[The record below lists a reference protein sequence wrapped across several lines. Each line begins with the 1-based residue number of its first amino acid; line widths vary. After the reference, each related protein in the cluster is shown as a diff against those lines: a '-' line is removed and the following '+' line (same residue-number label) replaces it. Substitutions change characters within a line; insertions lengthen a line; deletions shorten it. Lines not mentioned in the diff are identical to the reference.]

1 MNIIAPSKELRNEWI
16 NNSPIFR
23 TLVTGEPPERI
34 GTDWD
39 RVINQAAYWGY
50 NQAFNTLKSTKPV
63 TLTESYTQ
71 KTHNSQPTTP
81 KPQII
86 PKGQSVSQKFLN
98 GPIDSRGYI
107 DLNSSKT
114 QSTMNCNYRPK
125 PDPHCLVKEHLKE
138 LNYQERLKFIKE
150 AIEHS
155 VKGNLFD
162 PSKNQLIAELIHC
175 LEWYVKEDDVIETDE
190 ENDYWIQGKN
200 RAVAAIKNAKT
211 LLFDYE
217 EAKKE
222 LDSFVKAGVIQS
234 YSFNEDNFS
243 FTIVTCPA
251 TDRITV
257 SLEKV

>member
-1 MNIIAPSKELRNEWI
+1 MTNHIRLDEGKTRRS
-16 NNSPIFR
+16 
-23 TLVTGEPPERI
+23 G
-34 GTDWD
+34 
-39 RVINQAAYWGY
+39 
-50 NQAFNTLKSTKPV
+50 FNGC
-63 TLTESYTQ
+63 
-71 KTHNSQPTTP
+71 PTTP

-86 PKGQSVSQKFLN
+86 PKGQSARQKFLN

-114 QSTMNCNYRPK
+114 EPAMNCNYRPK
-125 PDPHCLVKEHLKE
+125 PDPHCLVNERLKE
-138 LNYQERLKFIKE
+138 LNHQDRLKLIKE

-162 PSKNQLIAELIHC
+162 PSKNQLVAELIHC

-222 LDSFVKAGVIQS
+222 LDSFVQAGVIQY
-234 YSFNEDNFS
+234 YSFNEEDFS
-243 FTIVTCPA
+243 FTIVTSLA
-251 TDRITV
+251 IDKITV